1 MEWYRKAAEQGDVIA
16 QCNLGF
22 MYQNGTGIEQSYEK
36 AVEWYLKAAEQ
47 GFACAQCNL
56 GCMYENGRGVEQS
69 FEKAREWYEKAA
81 EQEYEDAI
89 KALDRLNLFGW

>member
-1 MEWYRKAAEQGDVIA
+1 
-16 QCNLGF
+16 
-22 MYQNGTGIEQSYEK
+22 MYEKGHGVEQSYEK